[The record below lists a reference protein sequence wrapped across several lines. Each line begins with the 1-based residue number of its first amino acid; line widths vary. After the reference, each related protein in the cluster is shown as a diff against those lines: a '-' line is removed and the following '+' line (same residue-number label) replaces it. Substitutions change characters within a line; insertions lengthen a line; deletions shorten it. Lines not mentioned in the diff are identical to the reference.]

1 MVDEEGTRIGVVI
14 FKDEIQQFNHIFE
27 NHKSYAIS
35 NGQVQQNN
43 QDYFNAHPLMELVL
57 KKYTTVKEI
66 GETINVDST
75 IVYNFMKFPDIDST
89 IHNRKAIDVCGI
101 VIKVKDKKKTHTARG
116 ATKYVREITL
126 MDNECHSV
134 IVSLWEDMATNEG
147 GELQEIAAENPVIS
161 LAQVTARKY
170 QGELQLQTTMASIMQ
185 IYPTNDEVQHLQAWL
200 AQINDPLK
208 IQVLA
213 MKERIKKAN
222 KVTLHEII
230 HNRFLLSEDEYYF
243 FKATV
248 NKVENKSY
256 IWYDSCTK
264 CNSAISKN
272 GDTMACRKCNI
283 EPSETTPRYRLL
295 LNVTQE
301 NERALIT
308 IFEEAA
314 MLYVGCA
321 VNEYLMSVEKEENDS
336 KYFRGLSLQTGMEFQ
351 FLIALNKKATIVNGQ
366 LNVVAEAIEKIQLEN
381 QIPTKHVDKI
391 VQRKKNKTL
400 QDEDEILMGTS
411 KAKNSN
417 TTTKRRQ
424 TKKNINCDEN
434 VYISSDDDETIQ
446 QLFKKIKKKSN
457 STYGSKD
464 VQFIQVKKEKS

>member
-1 MVDEEGTRIGVVI
+1 MDGTRIGVVI

-35 NGQVQQNN
+35 NGQVQQSN

-75 IVYNFMKFPDIDST
+75 IVYNFMKFTDIDST

-126 MDNECHSV
+126 MDNECHSA

-185 IYPTNDEVQHLQAWL
+185 IYPTNDEVQYLQAC
-200 AQINDPLK
+200 INNEGKD
-208 IQVLA
+208 
-213 MKERIKKAN
+213 KKAN

-230 HNRFLLSEDEYYF
+230 HNIFLLSEDEYYF

-283 EPSETTPRYRLL
+283 EASETTPRYRLL

-314 MLYVGCA
+314 MLYVGCPD
-321 VNEYLMSVEKEENDS
+321 NEYLMSVEKEENDS

-366 LNVVAEAIEKIQLEN
+366 LNVSA
-381 QIPTKHVDKI
+381 KHVDKI
-391 VQRKKNKTL
+391 VQRKKIKTL

-424 TKKNINCDEN
+424 TKKKINCDEN

-464 VQFIQVKKEKS
+464 VQFNQEKKEKS

>member
-35 NGQVQQNN
+35 NGQVQQSN

-75 IVYNFMKFPDIDST
+75 IVYNFMKFIDIDST
-89 IHNRKAIDVCGI
+89 IHNMKAI
-101 VIKVKDKKKTHTARG
+101 G

-161 LAQVTARKY
+161 LAQVTTRKY
-170 QGELQLQTTMASIMQ
+170 QGELQLQTTTASIMQ
-185 IYPTNDEVQHLQAWL
+185 IYPSNDEVQHLQAWL
-200 AQINDPLK
+200 FFFIHKLAQINDPLK
-208 IQVLA
+208 IQALA

-222 KVTLHEII
+222 KITLHEII
-230 HNRFLLSEDEYYF
+230 YNRILLSEDEYYF

-283 EPSETTPRYRLL
+283 EALETTPRYRLL

-314 MLYVGCA
+314 MLYVGCP

-336 KYFRGLSLQTGMEFQ
+336 KYFRGFSLQTGMEFQ

-366 LNVVAEAIEKIQLEN
+366 LNVVAEAIEKIQLEK
-381 QIPTKHVDKI
+381 QKPAKH
-391 VQRKKNKTL
+391 
-400 QDEDEILMGTS
+400 
-411 KAKNSN
+411 AKNSN

-424 TKKNINCDEN
+424 TKKKINCDEN

-464 VQFIQVKKEKS
+464 VQFIQVKKEKL